1 MYYEYL
7 LFDTMSDGEY
17 ATETEALEAAQEA
30 YDNYCDDQEGLSN
43 GDTMEDTVMIVPHT
57 DDGQPIMDAEYSAV
71 VEFEKYHGDFEEHN
85 TLHKGGV
92 L

>member
-1 MYYEYL
+1 MYYEYM
-7 LFDTMSDGEY
+7 LFDAISDGEY
-17 ATETEALEAAQEA
+17 ESADKAHEAAQEA

-43 GDTMEDTVMIVPHT
+43 GDTMSDTVAIILHT
-57 DDGQPIMDAEYSAV
+57 DDGQPVLGGEFNAT

-85 TLHKGGV
+85 TLYKGGV